1 MDPDLVSCDIVVVM
15 AETCAKLNKEIG
27 EDKFVEVY
35 RLCHR
40 TLEIINLK
48 HPMAG
53 QCAMAL
59 QTIRQHALKT
69 RQGMLDHIQWP

>member
-1 MDPDLVSCDIVVVM
+1 M
-15 AETCAKLNKEIG
+15 AETCAKLSDEIG
-27 EDKFVEVY
+27 EGKLAEVY

-48 HPMAG
+48 HPMTG

-59 QTIRQHALKT
+59 QTIRQRAIKTHQGMFHHAL
-69 RQGMLDHIQWP
+69 RP